1 MRIIVYLATKTV
13 HLELTMNLTTG
24 SFLNWVNF
32 FHIGID
38 VVKRYILCTIRET
51 RFTLK
56 NCTSWFEEACM
67 NSRSLHPISF
77 DSKDF
82 NLLTPGHF
90 LIGSLITDLTYP
102 DVTDVKMNRSI
113 SADDA
118 ATVLEIMAMQLS
130 ASSST
135 TNQIW
140 SGKIWIWDLWSE
152 HNGSSKGRKSATAAK
167 KIGSHCGNALS
178 SLFI

>member
-1 MRIIVYLATKTV
+1 
-13 HLELTMNLTTG
+13 
-24 SFLNWVNF
+24 
-32 FHIGID
+32 
-38 VVKRYILCTIRET
+38 
-51 RFTLK
+51 
-56 NCTSWFEEACM
+56 M

-82 NLLTPGHF
+82 NLYITPGHF

-135 TNQIW
+135 TNQI
-140 SGKIWIWDLWSE
+140 
-152 HNGSSKGRKSATAAK
+152 
-167 KIGSHCGNALS
+167 
-178 SLFI
+178 